1 MARKE
6 LGHIELQWQC
16 PNCDG
21 INPGREKTCGSCGA
35 PQPDDVEFKQFTKQE
50 LLKDEKLIERAK
62 AGADIH
68 CAYCGTRNSATAE
81 TCSQCGSDISE
92 GTQRESGRVVGAFKT
107 GPEDEVP
114 CPACEAMNPESA
126 RMCAECGSPLIHH
139 EDEIEHAID
148 AAYIGPD
155 GQTKPRRKIP
165 VIFIVVFV
173 LICIGAVVIAVL
185 SGRTTDVSG
194 VVQDARWE
202 RSVPIEAFG
211 AVEHDDWLDSVPSD
225 AENMSCQQEYRY
237 TSSSPV
243 GHYEEVCGTPY
254 SEDTGSGFAEVVQ
267 DCEYRI
273 YEDYCSYT
281 VEEWSVVDTAVMSGS
296 NFSPIWPDPSL
307 SADQR
312 LGSTGKET
320 YTIVFA
326 AGKETY
332 SYETNNLDE
341 YLQYQIG
348 STWNLGVNTFGSILE
363 ISP

>member
-1 MARKE
+1 MAKKE

-35 PQPDDVEFKQFTKQE
+35 PQPDDIEFKQFSKQE
-50 LLKDEKLIERAK
+50 LLKDEKLIEQAK

-68 CAYCGTRNSATAE
+68 CAYCGTRNPAKAE

-107 GPEDEVP
+107 GPEAEVP

-126 RMCAECGSPLIHH
+126 RMCAECGSPLGHI
-139 EDEIEHAID
+139 DEEPEPYKETAYGID
-148 AAYIGPD
+148 AQA
-155 GQTKPRRKIP
+155 KPRRKIP
-165 VIFIVVFV
+165 AVFIIVAV
-173 LICIGAVVIAVL
+173 LLCIGVVAIAVL

-194 VVQDARWE
+194 VVQDVHWE
-202 RSVPIEAFG
+202 RFIPIEAFG
-211 AVEHDDWLDSVPSD
+211 PVDHSDWFDALPGE
-225 AENMSCQQEYRY
+225 AENVSCQQEYRY
-237 TSSSPV
+237 TSSEPV
-243 GHYEEVCGTPY
+243 GNYEEVCGTPY
-254 SEDTGSGFAEVVQ
+254 SVDKGSGFAEVVQ

-296 NFSPIWPDPSL
+296 DFSPFWPDPSL

-326 AGKETY
+326 AENETY
-332 SYETNNLDE
+332 SYETDNVNE

-348 STWNLGVNTFGSILE
+348 STWNLGVNTFGMILE